1 MKLSKVLITGGAG
14 FVGSHLAEELV
25 NKSFETVIL
34 DDLSTGKMEN
44 LEEIMANEK
53 MIFLRGDI
61 RDRNLLDFAL
71 KDIEAVFHLAAVTSV
86 TFSMKNPTVTKQIN
100 YEGTRILLEASTKNR
115 VKKFI
120 YVSSSSVYGDPEYI
134 PIDEK
139 HTISP
144 ISPYAE
150 SKMLAEKACLE
161 FWEKHGMKIV
171 IVRPFNIYGLRQ
183 RKDQYSGVISRF
195 VQNLHE
201 NRRPI
206 IYGDGTQTRDF
217 IFVKDIANGLFL
229 ALENNTGEN
238 GIFNM
243 GTGIPTSINDLASML
258 IELTGK
264 KALKPLHRKP
274 RSGEIKHSYA
284 DTKSAKHSLGFEPRT
299 TLKEGLK
306 TLVPK
311 NQ

>member
-1 MKLSKVLITGGAG
+1 MKFSKVLITGGAG

-25 NKSFETVIL
+25 NKGFEIVIL

-44 LEEIMANEK
+44 LEEIIFNEK
-53 MIFLRGDI
+53 MVFLKGDI
-61 RDRNLLDFAL
+61 RDRDLLESAL
-71 KDIEAVFHLAAVTSV
+71 KDIDAVFQLAAVTSV
-86 TFSMKNPTVTKQIN
+86 TFSMKNPMVTRQIN
-100 YEGTRILLEASTKNR
+100 YEGTRILLEASTEHR
-115 VKKFI
+115 VKKFV
-120 YVSSSSVYGDPEYI
+120 YVSSSSVYGDPKYL

-139 HTISP
+139 HSTSP

-150 SKMLAEKACLE
+150 SKMLAEKACIE
-161 FWEKHGMKIV
+161 FWGNHGMKTV
-171 IVRPFNIYGLRQ
+171 IVRPFNIYGSRQ

-195 VQNLHE
+195 IQNLDK

-229 ALENNTGEN
+229 TLESNLEEN

-243 GTGIPTSINDLASML
+243 GTGIPTSINDLASTL

-264 KALKPLHRKP
+264 KTLKPLHRKP

-284 DTKSAKHSLGFEPRT
+284 DIKSARRSLGFEPRT
-299 TLKEGLK
+299 TLIEGLK

-311 NQ
+311 QQ